1 MANSPSQGCIALT
14 TTSTVEEAEQL
25 ARTVVEERLAA
36 CATILPGAKSIY
48 LWQGEIE
55 SATEVC
61 ILLKTVPERLSDL
74 ENRILALHSYQTPEF
89 LAVNVDSANASY
101 LEWLSSSLQDH

>member
-1 MANSPSQGCIALT
+1 MT

-25 ARTVVEERLAA
+25 ARVILKENLAA

-55 SATEVC
+55 SAAEAL
-61 ILLKTVPERLSDL
+61 ILLKTVPEKLADL
-74 ENRILALHSYQTPEF
+74 EKRILALHSYQTPEF
-89 LAVNVDSANASY
+89 LVLRVDSANANY
-101 LEWLSSSLQDH
+101 LDWLCSSLKER